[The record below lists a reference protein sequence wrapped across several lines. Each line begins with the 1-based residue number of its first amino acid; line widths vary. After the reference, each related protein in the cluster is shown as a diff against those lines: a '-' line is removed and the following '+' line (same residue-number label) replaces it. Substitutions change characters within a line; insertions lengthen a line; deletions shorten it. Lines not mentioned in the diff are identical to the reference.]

1 MFEAFFCTTCGP
13 KWPVIGS
20 LGPTCLASKLIRPGD
35 VLVLYVGTRAVTP
48 LTNKQSACPFTH
60 TFRQH
65 VSPLHHLLQTFSLS
79 SSSIYSIFSLPIT
92 MPVDHDVATELI
104 ESRLQDYTM
113 LGFES
118 LTPLLKQLLQQSS
131 EFHSQALK
139 LPVIHK
145 HLMRELNTFH
155 HIVEE
160 HWGKV
165 HNSLARHAQLIAH
178 MLMFMAVLSS
188 ALVRDYC
195 RALAREEAEDGE
207 YVAESHVKLI
217 KQHRESGRDSNSED
231 SEQSYQD
238 LVVAPVEEL
247 MLDHEHVEN
256 RFMAA
261 AETCNMPK
269 GSIPGTVHYF
279 IKRCDWPG
287 LANTLV
293 RDREL
298 ALAILDAGKQSS
310 TMLGLFPKDDAIKVV
325 QGISDIRDKY
335 FTDLS
340 SPTDFTLSKHAKK
353 QSPPSSSDQTSAS
366 ETRTVGQYLKPDRSA
381 WASAR
386 SIADSIKGHLG
397 DVRSRVRQGG
407 AQTTTGEEAKPLLV
421 TGSKKEE

>member
-1 MFEAFFCTTCGP
+1 
-13 KWPVIGS
+13 
-20 LGPTCLASKLIRPGD
+20 
-35 VLVLYVGTRAVTP
+35 
-48 LTNKQSACPFTH
+48 
-60 TFRQH
+60 
-65 VSPLHHLLQTFSLS
+65 
-79 SSSIYSIFSLPIT
+79 

-139 LPVIHK
+139 LPVIQK
-145 HLMRELNTFH
+145 HLMRELNNFH

-160 HWGKV
+160 HWAKV
-165 HNSLARHAQLIAH
+165 HNSFARHAQLITH
-178 MLMFMAVLSS
+178 MLMFMAALSS
-188 ALVRDYC
+188 ALIHEYC
-195 RALAREEAEDGE
+195 RAPAQEEHGDAE
-207 YVAESHVKLI
+207 YVAEKFVKLI
-217 KQHRESGRDSNSED
+217 KQHREFGRDSDGED
-231 SEQSYQD
+231 SEQTYQH
-238 LVVAPVEEL
+238 LVDSPIEEL
-247 MLDHEHVEN
+247 MLDLEHAEN

-261 AETCNMPK
+261 AEIKKPR
-269 GSIPGTVHYF
+269 GSTPGTIHYF
-279 IKRCDWPG
+279 IKRCDWPS
-287 LANTLV
+287 LAKMLV

-298 ALAILDAGKQSS
+298 ALAILDAGKQSP
-310 TMLGLFPKDDAIKVV
+310 TMLGFFPKDDAIKVV
-325 QGISDIRDKY
+325 QGISDIRDNY

-340 SPTDFTLSKHAKK
+340 SPTDFSLSKHAKK
-353 QSPPSSSDQTSAS
+353 QSHPSSSDQTPAS

-407 AQTTTGEEAKPLLV
+407 AQTTTGEEADPLLV